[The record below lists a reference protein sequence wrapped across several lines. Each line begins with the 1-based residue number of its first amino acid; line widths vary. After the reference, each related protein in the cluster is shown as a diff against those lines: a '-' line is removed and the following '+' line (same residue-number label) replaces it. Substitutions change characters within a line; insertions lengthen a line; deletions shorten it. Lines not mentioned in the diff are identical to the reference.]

1 MVYIL
6 GVSFAERQVVS
17 KCLQS
22 FFGVGPNI
30 CSRIM
35 ARHHV
40 HPTATVGELGNQQVL
55 NITSELSNMK
65 IENDLRREILDNIRR
80 LKDIGTTRGKRH
92 ALGLPVRGQKTRSQI
107 KTAIKLNRLERR
119 L

>member
-1 MVYIL
+1 
-6 GVSFAERQVVS
+6 
-17 KCLQS
+17 
-22 FFGVGPNI
+22 
-30 CSRIM
+30 M